1 MKTLL
6 LTFYTTNIITSEV
19 ATNIAAALKTDL
31 MHYDVHVINMV
42 IEVDNNAV
50 KKALKQAQKNELT
63 LFIKH

>member
-6 LTFYTTNIITSEV
+6 LTFYTTNLITPEV
-19 ATNIAAALKTDL
+19 AAQIAAALKTDL

-42 IEVDNNAV
+42 IQADNNAV
-50 KKALKQAQKNELT
+50 KKALEQAHSNELT